1 MWPHTT
7 GTPAGTGGRPRAG
20 GGSPG
25 LRRAGG
31 ATRGHTPP
39 SRRAR
44 RGEDPRG
51 KGHATGG
58 LMRCPGLGPAPSPSR
73 DRDLARPEDGD
84 EAQAPLL
91 AHWAACDV
99 CAGQAEQEGR
109 RARLQRQESPVLDCP
124 KWLRLDQEAG
134 PSLLSGPPGVAP
146 RAVPARLQAWGNR
159 AIMRTPV
166 TGAVTVTTACGPATQ
181 RERMPASPP

>member
-1 MWPHTT
+1 M
-7 GTPAGTGGRPRAG
+7 
-20 GGSPG
+20 
-25 LRRAGG
+25 
-31 ATRGHTPP
+31 
-39 SRRAR
+39 
-44 RGEDPRG
+44 
-51 KGHATGG
+51 
-58 LMRCPGLGPAPSPSR
+58 
-73 DRDLARPEDGD
+73 
-84 EAQAPLL
+84 QAPRPAHRALL
-91 AHWAACDV
+91 DV
-99 CAGQAEQEGR
+99 HARHAEQEGR

-134 PSLLSGPPGVAP
+134 LSLLSGPPGVAP